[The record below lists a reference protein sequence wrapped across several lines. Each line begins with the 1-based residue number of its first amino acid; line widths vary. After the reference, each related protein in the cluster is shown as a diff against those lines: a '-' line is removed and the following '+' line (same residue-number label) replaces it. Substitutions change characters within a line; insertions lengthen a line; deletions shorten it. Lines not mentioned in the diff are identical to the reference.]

1 MIVSG
6 QMKENLSISQKLN
19 LVENIFQKLKKVE
32 SPAYQ
37 HYFSRKLSSLSRR
50 VMVLKISS
58 QISYPK
64 SAVIFINRH

>member
-19 LVENIFQKLKKVE
+19 LVENIFHKLKKVE

-37 HYFSRKLSSLSRR
+37 HYFFRKLSSLSRR
-50 VMVLKISS
+50 VGLLLHHDIK
-58 QISYPK
+58 
-64 SAVIFINRH
+64 